1 MTGIRTPIKER
12 KVSMFDYVLRI
23 AVILWIGSLTGYIFI
38 VLKEKIYLK
47 NNMIYLD
54 YKNVDPEQIKD
65 VEIKH
70 FKLGTHELMAGD
82 EIKVKLKGAKSI
94 KGTVLGLA
102 KDKKTI
108 LLMGSK
114 GIKNLEIR
122 AIKELKVASKY
133 GKFF

>member
-1 MTGIRTPIKER
+1 
-12 KVSMFDYVLRI
+12 MFDYVLRI
-23 AVILWIGSLTGYIFI
+23 TVIAWIGSLTGYILI

-54 YKNVDPEQIKD
+54 YKNVDPEQIKE

>member
-1 MTGIRTPIKER
+1 
-12 KVSMFDYVLRI
+12 MFDYVLRI
-23 AVILWIGSLTGYIFI
+23 AVILWIVSLTGYIFI

-54 YKNVDPEQIKD
+54 YKNVDPDQIKE

-70 FKLGTHELMAGD
+70 FKLGNHELMAGD

-108 LLMGSK
+108 LLMGAK
-114 GIKNLEIR
+114 GVKNLEIH

>member
-1 MTGIRTPIKER
+1 
-12 KVSMFDYVLRI
+12 MFDYVLRI

-114 GIKNLEIR
+114 GVKNLEIR

>member
-54 YKNVDPEQIKD
+54 YKNVDPDQIKD

>member
-1 MTGIRTPIKER
+1 
-12 KVSMFDYVLRI
+12 MFDYVLRI
-23 AVILWIGSLTGYIFI
+23 AVILWIGSVTGYIFI

-54 YKNVDPEQIKD
+54 YKNVDPDQIKE

-70 FKLGTHELMAGD
+70 FKLGNQELMAGD
-82 EIKVKLKGAKSI
+82 EIKVKLKGAKPV
-94 KGTVLGLA
+94 KGTVLGLG

-108 LLMGSK
+108 LLMGTK
-114 GIKNLEIR
+114 GVKNLEIQ
-122 AIKELKVASKY
+122 AIKDLKVASKY

>member
-1 MTGIRTPIKER
+1 
-12 KVSMFDYVLRI
+12 MFDYVLRTT
-23 AVILWIGSLTGYIFI
+23 VILWIGSLTGYIFI
-38 VLKEKIYLK
+38 VLKEKIYLR

-54 YKNVDPEQIKD
+54 YKNVDPEQIKE

>member
-1 MTGIRTPIKER
+1 
-12 KVSMFDYVLRI
+12 MFDYTLRI
-23 AVILWIGSLTGYIFI
+23 SVILWIGSLTGYIFI

-54 YKNVDPEQIKD
+54 YKNVDPEQIKE

-70 FKLGTHELMAGD
+70 FKLGAHELMAGD

-102 KDKKTI
+102 KDKKTM
-108 LLMGSK
+108 LLMVNEGV
-114 GIKNLEIR
+114 KNLEIHS
-122 AIKELKVASKY
+122 IKELKVASKY

>member
-1 MTGIRTPIKER
+1 ML
-12 KVSMFDYVLRI
+12 DYVLRI
-23 AVILWIGSLTGYIFI
+23 TVILWIGSLIGYVFI
-38 VLKEKIYLK
+38 VLKEKMYLK

-54 YKNVDPEQIKD
+54 GKNVDPERMKE

-70 FKLGTHELMAGD
+70 FKLGNHELMAGD
-82 EIKVKLKGAKSI
+82 EIKVKLKSAKSI

-114 GIKNLEIR
+114 GIKNLEIH